1 MLSRKL
7 GGQAIRYFCSPYF
20 SLKLYTLLKKQFIQL
35 LTVLITTA
43 FLGLIAIQIYWIN
56 NSILLRQQEFNS
68 NVNSA
73 LEQVVDRLERE
84 AYLHMVRESSNNPGL
99 SLSMDKDELL
109 ISFRDGVAIGTDSM
123 RVSIHPD
130 TLEALMEAG
139 EAAGLRNNDDV
150 SSALESYDK
159 QTSEILEQSG
169 LMSDLLDGLVSIDV
183 YQDVKNLEPGY
194 LDSLINAALGD
205 EGVKATYYFGV
216 FNKFEQPELLDERS
230 EDFVEQLFSNEAFE
244 IQLYPSDELRD
255 PSFMHVFFPHQR
267 GYLLRTMWVMLS
279 ISGVLMLVIMFAFS
293 YTITTIFR
301 QKKLSEVKNDFINNM
316 THELKTPI
324 STISLACEALNDPDM
339 RTNEK
344 QLRNFIG
351 MINDENKRLGVLVE
365 NVLRSAILDRGDMQ
379 LRPEQLNMHDLIK
392 AVIRN
397 IAIQV
402 RKNGGSIQTNLNAN
416 NPIIEGDAIHLTNV
430 IYNLIDN
437 AIKYSPQSPTVE
449 IRSRNIKDGIL
460 ISFKDNG
467 VGISKDNQKKIFDK
481 LYRVPTGNI
490 HNVKGFG
497 LGLSYVKIIVEKHQ
511 GEISVESE
519 LKKGS
524 TFHIYLPAKHEKE
537 P

>member
-1 MLSRKL
+1 LFSVLFDFRS
-7 GGQAIRYFCSPYF
+7 SP
-20 SLKLYTLLKKQFIQL
+20 LKKQFIQL

-68 NVNSA
+68 NVKSV
-73 LEQVVDRLERE
+73 LEKVVGRLEKE
-84 AYLHMVRESSNNPGL
+84 AYLHMVQESSNNPGL

-109 ISFRDGVAIGTDSM
+109 ISFRDGVAFGADSL

-130 TLEALMEAG
+130 TLEALIGAEG
-139 EAAGLRNNDDV
+139 KQNSLNNKKA
-150 SSALESYDK
+150 SSAIDSYDK
-159 QTSEILEQSG
+159 QTTEILEQSG

-194 LDSLINAALGD
+194 LDSLLNSELKEKGI
-205 EGVKATYYFGV
+205 KASFYFGV
-216 FNKFEQPELLDERS
+216 FNRFQQPELLDERS
-230 EDFVEQLFSNEAFE
+230 EDFVDQMFIPEAFD
-244 IQLYPSDELRD
+244 IQLYPNDELRD
-255 PSFMHVFFPHQR
+255 PSYMRVYFPHQR

-301 QKKLSEVKNDFINNM
+301 QKKLGEIKNDFINNM

-351 MINDENKRLGVLVE
+351 MISEENKRLGVLVE

-379 LRPEQLNMHDLIK
+379 LRTEQLNMHDLIK

-402 RKNGGSIQTNLNAN
+402 RKKGGSIKTNLNAN

-437 AIKYSPQSPTVE
+437 AIKYSPENPTME

-460 ISFKDNG
+460 ISFKDEGIG
-467 VGISKDNQKKIFDK
+467 VSKENQKKIFDK

-511 GEISVESE
+511 GEITVDSE

-537 P
+537 H

>member
-1 MLSRKL
+1 
-7 GGQAIRYFCSPYF
+7 
-20 SLKLYTLLKKQFIQL
+20 
-35 LTVLITTA
+35 
-43 FLGLIAIQIYWIN
+43 
-56 NSILLRQQEFNS
+56 
-68 NVNSA
+68 
-73 LEQVVDRLERE
+73 
-84 AYLHMVRESSNNPGL
+84 
-99 SLSMDKDELL
+99 
-109 ISFRDGVAIGTDSM
+109 
-123 RVSIHPD
+123 
-130 TLEALMEAG
+130 
-139 EAAGLRNNDDV
+139 
-150 SSALESYDK
+150 
-159 QTSEILEQSG
+159 
-169 LMSDLLDGLVSIDV
+169 
-183 YQDVKNLEPGY
+183 
-194 LDSLINAALGD
+194 
-205 EGVKATYYFGV
+205 
-216 FNKFEQPELLDERS
+216 
-230 EDFVEQLFSNEAFE
+230 
-244 IQLYPSDELRD
+244 
-255 PSFMHVFFPHQR
+255 
-267 GYLLRTMWVMLS
+267 
-279 ISGVLMLVIMFAFS
+279 
-293 YTITTIFR
+293 
-301 QKKLSEVKNDFINNM
+301 
-316 THELKTPI
+316 
-324 STISLACEALNDPDM
+324 LACEALNDPDM
-339 RTNEK
+339 RTKEK
-344 QLRNFIG
+344 QLRTFIG

-437 AIKYSPQSPTVE
+437 AIKYSPDSPTVE

-537 P
+537 H